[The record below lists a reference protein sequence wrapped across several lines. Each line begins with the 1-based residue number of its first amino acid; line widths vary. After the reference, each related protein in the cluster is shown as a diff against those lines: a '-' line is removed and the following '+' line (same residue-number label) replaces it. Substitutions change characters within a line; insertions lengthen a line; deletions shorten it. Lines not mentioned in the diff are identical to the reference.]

1 MSDKPIVIILKDSV
15 AKSIAKSLATFAM
28 LWATIGFGVW
38 AESSAMQ
45 WAGFILSALVIM
57 GLVQRLHNDNRLTI
71 AQARA
76 KLDEIEKGGA

>member
-1 MSDKPIVIILKDSV
+1 MKPTVIILKDTL
-15 AKSIAKSLATFAM
+15 ARSIVKTVTIFGM

-38 AESSAMQ
+38 VQSSAMQ
-45 WAGFILSALVIM
+45 WAGFILSALTIF
-57 GLVQRLHNDNRLTI
+57 GLVQRLHNDNQLTI